1 MPDTT
6 KSCVAEMPLG
16 AMISIINRTHFVA
29 LNEQLRPLGLSAG
42 QFPILLCLIKKQNVM
57 QDTLAR
63 HFRIDKGAIARAVTK
78 LEDAGYVKRIVD
90 PGDRRAVRLFLTPK
104 GEEIAS
110 VIEQIDH
117 EWEELM
123 YSCIRPEDR
132 PQFYLLI
139 RRIADSCCES
149 LKKAEAG

>member
-1 MPDTT
+1 
-6 KSCVAEMPLG
+6 
-16 AMISIINRTHFVA
+16 
-29 LNEQLRPLGLSAG
+29 
-42 QFPILLCLIKKQNVM
+42 M

-63 HFRIDKGAIARAVTK
+63 HFRIDKGAIARAVKK

-104 GEEIAS
+104 GEEIAPA
-110 VIEQIDH
+110 IEQIDH

-123 YSCIRPEDR
+123 YSRLKPEDR

-149 LKKAEAG
+149 LKKAEAE